1 MPRFSAAEQVAH
13 DSRRVER
20 VYGALARVYDDF
32 FDWALGPG
40 RRRAV
45 ASLPIAR
52 GDRVLEIGVGTGL
65 SLPHYPEN
73 CRVTGIDISDAMLDR
88 ARERLEGLD
97 RTGVE
102 LRRMDARQ
110 LAFPDGSFDHVLA
123 PYVISVVPEPERVMA
138 EMRRVC
144 KVGGTV
150 TVVNHFGSAHRL
162 IGLAERILT
171 PLTLWIGFSLDVPV
185 GTVTASPGLKTERE
199 ERVNLFGLWR
209 LIEMRREE

>member
-1 MPRFSAAEQVAH
+1 MSRFSAAEQVAQ

-20 VYGALARVYDDF
+20 VYGVLARVYDDF

-45 ASLPIAR
+45 SRLPIAP

-65 SLPHYPEN
+65 SLPLYPEG

-88 ARERLEGLD
+88 ARERLDGLD
-97 RTGVE
+97 RSGIE
-102 LRRMDARQ
+102 LRRMDARD
-110 LAFPDGSFDHVLA
+110 LAFHDGSFDHVLA

-144 KVGGTV
+144 KIGGTV
-150 TVVNHFGSAHRL
+150 TVVNHFGSDNRVV
-162 IGLAERILT
+162 GLAERLLT

-185 GTVTASPGLKTERE
+185 STVTGAPGLRTERKE
-199 ERVNLFGLWR
+199 CVNLLRLWR
-209 LIEMRREE
+209 LIEMRREN